1 MNHDILKTVIAD
13 QWERIQY
20 TEIVPREY
28 TFEPKANYVLTG
40 LRRSGKS
47 TLLYAVCQDLI
58 RAGASMEQIIFV
70 NFEDERLAEF
80 QASDFNDL
88 LELHHAWTDKPGF
101 YFLDEIQN
109 IAGWEKFARRMADM
123 KERVYITGSN
133 AGMLSHEIE
142 STLGGRYL
150 SKYIMPYNFREYLAA
165 TGASWHKQVALSTM
179 DRGRIL
185 GHFESFSTFGGFPE
199 SLMFHSRREYVSSV
213 CQKVI
218 LGDMAARNGVRN
230 DHVLTLLIK
239 KIAEAV
245 CCDIS
250 FTKIQHALS
259 GIGMGISKDSV
270 IAYMHYAVQA
280 YLVFP
285 VQNYFSRFSEREG
298 VQKYYFSD
306 NGLLNL
312 FLHNKSAALL
322 ENVVAVGLRRRYF
335 EIYYL
340 KSNKTGIDVDFFV
353 PEKELA
359 IQVAY
364 SIDGEARKREVDNL
378 VRLSQKF
385 SEASRYLILTQSEEE
400 TITEKGVAIRVMPI
414 WRFLLEEC

>member
-1 MNHDILKTVIAD
+1 MNHDILKAVIAD
-13 QWERIQY
+13 QWERIKHA
-20 TEIVPREY
+20 EIVPREY
-28 TFEPKANYVLTG
+28 AFEPNANYVLTG
-40 LRRSGKS
+40 LRRAGKS
-47 TLLYAVCQDLI
+47 TLLYAVCQDLL
-58 RAGASMEQIIFV
+58 RTGVALEQIIFV

-80 QASDFNDL
+80 RVTDFNDI
-88 LELHHAWTDKPGF
+88 LELHHSWTDKPGF

-133 AGMLSHEIE
+133 AAMLSHEIE

-165 TGASWHKQVALSTM
+165 TGAPRSKTVALSTT

-185 GHFESFSTFGGFPE
+185 GHFETFSTFGGFPE
-199 SLMFHSRREYVSSV
+199 SLLFHSRREYVSSV

-218 LGDMAARNGVRN
+218 LGDMAARNGVRH

-245 CCDIS
+245 CSDIS
-250 FTKIQHALS
+250 YSKIHHALS

-270 IAYMHYAVQA
+270 ISYMHYAAQA
-280 YLVFP
+280 YLIFP
-285 VQNYFSRFSEREG
+285 VQNYFSRFTEREG
-298 VQKYYFSD
+298 MQKYYFSD

-312 FLHNKSAALL
+312 FLHDKVAALL
-322 ENVVAVGLRRRYF
+322 ENAVAVGLRRRNF

-340 KSNKTGIDVDFFV
+340 KSSKTGIDVDFFV

-364 SIDGEARKREVDNL
+364 SIEGEARKREVDNL
-378 VRLSQKF
+378 LRLSQKF
-385 SEASRYLILTQSEEE
+385 SEASQYLILTRNEEE
-400 TITEKGVAIRVMPI
+400 TISENGVTIRVMPI

>member
-20 TEIVPREY
+20 AGIVPREY
-28 TFEPKANYVLTG
+28 AFEPNANYVLTG
-40 LRRSGKS
+40 LRRAGKS

-58 RAGASMEQIIFV
+58 RAGTALEQIIFV

-80 QASDFNDL
+80 RAEDFSDL
-88 LELHHAWTDKPGF
+88 LELHHSWTDKPGF

-133 AGMLSHEIE
+133 AAMLSHEIE

-150 SKYIMPYNFREYLAA
+150 SKYIMPYHFREYLAA
-165 TGASWHKQVALSTM
+165 SGTPWRKQVALSSKE
-179 DRGRIL
+179 RGRIL
-185 GHFESFSTFGGFPE
+185 GHFESFFTFGGFPE
-199 SLMFHSRREYVSSV
+199 SLLFHSRREYVSSV

-239 KIAEAV
+239 KVAEAV
-245 CCDIS
+245 CSDIS
-250 FTKIQHALS
+250 FTRIHRALS

-270 IAYMHYAVQA
+270 ITYIHYAAQD
-280 YLVFP
+280 YLIFP
-285 VQNYFSRFSEREG
+285 VQNFFSRFTEREG
-298 VQKYYFSD
+298 LQKYYFSD

-312 FLHNKSAALL
+312 FLYDKAAALL
-322 ENVVAVGLRRRYF
+322 ENVVAIGLYF
-335 EIYYL
+335 PP
-340 KSNKTGIDVDFFV
+340 SFG
-353 PEKELA
+353 
-359 IQVAY
+359 Q
-364 SIDGEARKREVDNL
+364 
-378 VRLSQKF
+378 
-385 SEASRYLILTQSEEE
+385 LIPL
-400 TITEKGVAIRVMPI
+400 
-414 WRFLLEEC
+414 